1 MGRAIAYTTIV
12 SLLVFLAIIF
22 IRNLSIQRLTLGEV
36 SAIEERIRLIRNNFE
51 TSITLGKKYK
61 LQTVVESD
69 LYLIDGISD
78 LTARKIFLKIETDP
92 PINNKDLELSLMSIK
107 GIGANKTELIMR
119 YLEVK

>member
-107 GIGANKTELIMR
+107 GIGAKKTELIMR